1 MTIQVFEN
9 PNKSLTI
16 SWDETDPVESQLNTW
31 TEEDFVRAIIEE
43 AEKYA
48 ERDQGQVY
56 WML

>member
-48 ERDQGQVY
+48 ERDQG
-56 WML
+56 